1 MTGFPRR
8 SVDAVKLAINTCTE
22 GEREREMGAEDFQ
35 RGPPRDAPTTS
46 HKGGKI
52 AVDGQLIIFR
62 WDPT

>member
-1 MTGFPRR
+1 M
-8 SVDAVKLAINTCTE
+8 KLAINTCTE